1 MNAWCDEQ
9 LVVTVEGPPGT
20 REIHVPK
27 PYARIG
33 WHPDSEIVLQGAHVA
48 KRALY
53 LHATPEGVFALN
65 LDREEAPL
73 DHHGRWVGSQEVLA
87 LGDFRLRVRLA
98 SGDRETVPD
107 SDPVRWG
114 SASPPLPVVRIFC
127 GPLLKDK
134 RRFRARLNVLGRRPQ
149 CALQLRG
156 QRVSSFHAALFWDQ
170 RRLWCIDLLSGNGTF
185 LNGNS
190 IECAEV
196 ALGDRL
202 EIGEFSLVYYRWSPR
217 RSMVPGWQP
226 PPAEPSAHDSDAE
239 AQEVVTCG
247 AEAIPDVPPFPP
259 TAPPLYAELAA
270 EIQRLSQER
279 HDLQQHWQQVVE
291 QLGHQLEE
299 LRAETVRLR
308 QEREALQAQQIAWQK
323 QRDELARQLAL
334 KTAELSRLQTQ
345 RASHAIS
352 DSPRSQAAPL
362 ADHPPAP
369 EADDAPEHGPFA
381 SPAAASC
388 ELPAGELDL
397 PVPLSSDGASAALGL
412 ATVLE
417 TSAATL
423 TAPASGSPSWG
434 RPEAVVRRRT
444 GPHELAGWISDR
456 LIELESARRR
466 KLALLWAAAGL
477 VALAVGTVAF
487 SWWQWRG

>member
-9 LVVTVEGPPGT
+9 LVVTVEGPQGT

-87 LGDFRLRVRLA
+87 LGDFRLKVRLA

-134 RRFRARLNVLGRRPQ
+134 RRFRARLNILGRRPQ

-226 PPAEPSAHDSDAE
+226 PPAESPAHDSDAE
-239 AQEVVTCG
+239 AQEVVACG
-247 AEAIPDVPPFPP
+247 AEAIPDVPPLSPA
-259 TAPPLYAELAA
+259 APPLYAELAA

-291 QLGHQLEE
+291 QLGHQLQE
-299 LRAETVRLR
+299 LRAETARLR
-308 QEREALQAQQIAWQK
+308 QEREALQAQQTDWQR

-334 KTAELSRLQTQ
+334 KTAELNRLRAEWTSRSLREPALFQAT
-345 RASHAIS
+345 
-352 DSPRSQAAPL
+352 PLTESQPSSEPDGAGERGL
-362 ADHPPAP
+362 
-369 EADDAPEHGPFA
+369 FA
-381 SPAAASC
+381 SSAETASSEGSAGGLDGLAA
-388 ELPAGELDL
+388 
-397 PVPLSSDGASAALGL
+397 LSEDDTSAALRL
-412 ATVLE
+412 ATGPK

-423 TAPASGSPSWG
+423 TASSLSPSWG
-434 RPEAVVRRRT
+434 RPEAVSRRRT
-444 GPHELAGWISDR
+444 GPHELAGVISAR
-456 LIELESARRR
+456 LIEMEQARRR
-466 KLALLWAAAGL
+466 KLAILWTAAGL
-477 VALAVGTVAF
+477 VALAAGTIAF
-487 SWWQWRG
+487 SLWQWRG